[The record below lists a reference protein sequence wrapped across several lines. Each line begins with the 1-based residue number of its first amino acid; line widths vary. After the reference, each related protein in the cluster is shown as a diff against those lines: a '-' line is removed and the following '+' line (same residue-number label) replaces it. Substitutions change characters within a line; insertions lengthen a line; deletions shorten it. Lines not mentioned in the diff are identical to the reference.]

1 MASFPDK
8 LPLIRLP
15 EPYKTTYRLQVVSVQ
30 HGVRKLQLRRSPR
43 VDDCMPPP
51 EPLHRD
57 SFHFTDLREP
67 DPFTIPQEGNNSAWA
82 RAQRSPVTYWLWE
95 GKEPPS
101 VAQIWNV
108 LHALLTLRTE
118 FEIFRAVLSGQ
129 GKELLAKELQAVGLA
144 AAHPSPSAPPGH
156 SIPLNADAP
165 DQLVIHRSTFW
176 QGAGSPFGTR
186 PAWVCDSDIYTSLR
200 RPLTSFPVHPVQ
212 HTLTTKS
219 SSNGRVHALHPIRPR
234 KPTPGS
240 RMYSRYIPQ
249 LDEFFSLWALDYRN
263 DEHLQLF
270 HTWQNDPR
278 VAKGWNETGTLDQ
291 HREYLRKV
299 EEDPHQIAVLAKF
312 NNTFFS
318 YHQIYWAKE
327 NSIGAHYDA
336 DDWDR
341 GRHSLVGDVRFRG
354 QHRVMVWWCS
364 IMHYMFLDEPRTRY
378 IVGEPE
384 STNLTVL
391 AYDHATGFSLEKLI
405 DLPHKR
411 SALVKCSREK
421 FFHISPFR
429 FDGSDHLERDPYRA
443 LKL

>member
-1 MASFPDK
+1 MASPDK

-30 HGVRKLQLRRSPR
+30 HGTRKLQLRRSPR
-43 VDDCMPPP
+43 VDDGLPPP

-57 SFHFTDLREP
+57 SLHFTDLREP
-67 DPFTIPQEGNNSAWA
+67 DPFTTPPDGNNSAWA
-82 RAQRSPVTYWLWE
+82 RAQRSPVTYWNWE
-95 GKEPPS
+95 GKEPPT
-101 VAQIWNV
+101 VAQIWKV
-108 LHALLTLRTE
+108 LYALLTLRTE
-118 FEIFRAVLSGQ
+118 FEIFRAVLSGT
-129 GKELLAKELQAVGLA
+129 GRELLASELQAVGLA
-144 AAHPSPSAPPGH
+144 TVHLSPSPPGLP
-156 SIPLNADAP
+156 IPRTASP
-165 DQLVIHRSTFW
+165 ELVIYRSTFW
-176 QGAGSPFGTR
+176 QGAGSPFGSR
-186 PAWVCDSDIYTSLR
+186 PVWVCDPDIYTHLR
-200 RPLTSFPVHPVQ
+200 KPLTAFPVHPVQ
-212 HTLTTKS
+212 HTLTTES
-219 SSNGRVHALHPIRPR
+219 SGGVRVHALHPIRPR

-240 RMYSRYIPQ
+240 KMYSRYIPQ
-249 LDEFFSLWALDYRN
+249 LDEFFSLWALDYRD
-263 DEHLQLF
+263 DEHLRLF

-278 VAKGWNETGTLDQ
+278 VAKGWNETGTLQQ

-327 NSIGAHYDA
+327 NGIGAHYAA
-336 DDWDR
+336 DDFDR

-384 STNLTVL
+384 FTNLTVL

-405 DLPHKR
+405 DLPRKR
-411 SALVKCSREK
+411 SALVRCSREK

-429 FDGSDHLERDPYRA
+429 FDGQENLERDPYRA

>member
-1 MASFPDK
+1 MSSFPDK

-30 HGVRKLQLRRSPR
+30 LGVRKLQLRRSPR
-43 VDDCMPPP
+43 VDDGVPPP

-67 DPFTIPQEGNNSAWA
+67 DPFAIPPESNNSAWA
-82 RAQRSPVTYWLWE
+82 RAQRSPVSYWIWE
-95 GKEPPS
+95 GNEPPT

-108 LHALLTLRTE
+108 LYTLFTLRTE
-118 FEIFRAVLSGQ
+118 FEIFRAVLAGE
-129 GKELLAKELQAVGLA
+129 GKELLARELHAVGLA
-144 AAHPSPSAPPGH
+144 TAHPELSASSQTVLPT
-156 SIPLNADAP
+156 ADVP
-165 DQLVIHRSTFW
+165 DQLVIYRSTFW
-176 QGAGSPFGTR
+176 QGAGSPFGSR
-186 PAWVCDSDIYTSLR
+186 PVWVADPDIYKSLR
-200 RPLTSFPVHPVQ
+200 RPLTEFPVHHVQ
-212 HTLTTKS
+212 HTLTTES
-219 SSNGRVHALHPIRPR
+219 FGVNIHALHPIRPR

-249 LDEFFSLWALDYRN
+249 LDEFFSLWAFDYRN
-263 DEHLQLF
+263 DEHLRLF

-291 HREYLRKV
+291 HREKLRMV

-312 NNTFFS
+312 NDTFFS

-327 NSIGAHYDA
+327 NSIGAHYAA

-341 GRHSLVGDVRFRG
+341 GRISLVGDVRFRG

-364 IMHYMFLDEPRTRY
+364 IMHYMFLDEPRTGY

-384 STNLTVL
+384 FTNLTVL

>member
-8 LPLIRLP
+8 LPLLRLP

-43 VDDCMPPP
+43 VDDGMPPP
-51 EPLHRD
+51 EQLHRD
-57 SFHFTDLREP
+57 SLHFTDLKEP
-67 DPFTIPQEGNNSAWA
+67 DQSNPRLKGNNSAWA
-82 RAQRSPVTYWLWE
+82 RAQRSPVTHWTWE
-95 GKEPPS
+95 GKEAPS
-101 VAQIWNV
+101 VGQIWNV
-108 LHALLTLRTE
+108 VHGLLTLRTE
-118 FEIFRAVLSGQ
+118 FEAFRAILSGP
-129 GKELLAKELQAVGLA
+129 GKGPLAKELRAVGLA
-144 AAHPSPSAPPGH
+144 TEHPSPSAPP
-156 SIPLNADAP
+156 SQSVPQSPDLS
-165 DQLVIHRSTFW
+165 DQLVIHRSAFW
-176 QGAGSPFGTR
+176 QGAGSPFGPR
-186 PAWVCDSDIYTSLR
+186 PAWVCDPEIYASLR
-200 RPLTSFPVHPVQ
+200 RPLTSFPIHPVQ
-212 HTLTTKS
+212 YTLTTQLS
-219 SSNGRVHALHPIRPR
+219 DVRIHALHPVRPR

-240 RMYSRYIPQ
+240 QMYSRYVPQ
-249 LDEFFSLWALDYRN
+249 LDEFFSIWALDYRN

-270 HTWQNDPR
+270 HTWQNEPR
-278 VAKGWNETGTLDQ
+278 VAKGWNETGTFEE
-291 HREYLRKV
+291 HRRYLQRI
-299 EEDPHQIAVLAKF
+299 EQDPHQIAVLAKF

-327 NSIGAHYDA
+327 NSIGAHYNA

-384 STNLTVL
+384 FTNLTVL
-391 AYDHATGFSLEKLI
+391 AYDHATGFNLEKLI